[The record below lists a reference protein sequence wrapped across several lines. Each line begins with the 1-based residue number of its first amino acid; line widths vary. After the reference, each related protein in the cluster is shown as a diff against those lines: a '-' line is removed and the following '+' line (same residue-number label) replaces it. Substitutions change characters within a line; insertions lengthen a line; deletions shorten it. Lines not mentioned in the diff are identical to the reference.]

1 VNRVRN
7 SDHRDPS
14 TSSGPGVPRN
24 AGSSSSKPGGASS
37 PVGMNPGPDLA
48 AQHPDSISDGAN
60 RWERIDE
67 AIGRVEQTLLVVFL
81 GFIILVAFVQIVLRN
96 FFSTGL
102 DWGDALVRNLV
113 LWIGFIGA
121 TLATKEGK
129 HINIDVVSRWLP
141 SLGKNMVAL
150 LTHLFSFCICCL
162 LTYAALKF
170 IRNEVQME
178 HRTFLDIPVWIPELI
193 LPMTFGLMTLRFG
206 LRSFRN
212 LSEMGGTN
220 PLRERERKT

>member
-1 VNRVRN
+1 VNPVRN
-7 SDHRDPS
+7 SGQDDPS
-14 TSSGPGVPRN
+14 TSSGPRTR
-24 AGSSSSKPGGASS
+24 SSGSKPSGASS
-37 PVGMNPGPDLA
+37 SVRMIPGPDPA
-48 AQHPDSISDGAN
+48 KEPPDIISNGGN
-60 RWERIDE
+60 RWERVDE
-67 AIGRVEQTLLVVFL
+67 AIGRMEQTLLVVFL
-81 GFIILVAFVQIVLRN
+81 GFIIFIPFLQIVLRN

-141 SLGKNMVAL
+141 ALGKNMVAL
-150 LTHLFSFCICCL
+150 ITHLFSFCICCL

-170 IRNEVQME
+170 IRNEIQMKNI
-178 HRTFLDIPVWIPELI
+178 TFLNIPVWIPELI
-193 LPMTFGLMTLRFG
+193 LPMTFGLMTFRFG

-212 LSEMGGTN
+212 LSEM
-220 PLRERERKT
+220 EHESSS